1 MRLRQLGKTKIK
13 ITPIGLGCW
22 QFSGGRSMI
31 GNYWAAIQKE
41 TINQIVKTSLENG
54 INWFDTAEAYG
65 FGQSEISLAAALK
78 SGGIQPEKAIIAT
91 KWFPVGRFASSILK
105 TVDTRLKKL
114 YPYPISLFQIHQP
127 ISFSS
132 VENQLKAMA
141 VLLRVEKIMAV
152 GISNFDRMKMQ
163 RAYDALKAE
172 GFVLA
177 SNQMRY
183 SLLDRSIEKNGVLD
197 FAKANGITIIAYSPL
212 AQGILTGKFHDNPEL
227 VRSLSGFRKYL
238 PGFRRRNIQ
247 KSQPLI
253 DELKIIAAT
262 YKVTPAQVA
271 LNWVINFHGDTVV
284 AIPGASSVKQA
295 QQNAAVMKFALSKGE
310 LARLDQISQEVI
322 NLY

>member
-1 MRLRQLGKTKIK
+1 MRLRQLGKTQIK
-13 ITPIGLGCW
+13 VTPIGLGCW
-22 QFSGGRSMI
+22 QFSDGGSLI
-31 GNYWAAIQKE
+31 GNFWATLQQE

-65 FGQSEISLAAALK
+65 GGRSEKALATALQSTGVK
-78 SGGIQPEKAIIAT
+78 PEKAIIAT
-91 KWFPVGRFASSILK
+91 KWLPVGRFASSILK
-105 TVDTRLKKL
+105 TVDTRLEKL
-114 YPYPISLFQIHQP
+114 DPYPISLFQIHQP
-127 ISFSS
+127 TSFSS
-132 VENQLKAMA
+132 VENQVKAMA
-141 VLLRVEKIMAV
+141 DLLVAEKIMAV

-197 FAKANGITIIAYSPL
+197 FAKANNITIIAYSPL

-238 PGFRRRNIQ
+238 PGFRRANIL

-253 DELKIIAAT
+253 NELKIIAAK

-310 LARLDQISQEVI
+310 LTRLDQISREVI
-322 NLY
+322 NL